1 MKIRG
6 QELVRISVSLPS
18 VIGQKLILTKF
29 QIVYDKL
36 FKSEI
41 VYNNRLLEIIKT
53 ILEYADLLFLKY
65 KDSQIKIK
73 DHFKLIRGKTP
84 PTDNKEYYENGTI
97 K

>member
-1 MKIRG
+1 
-6 QELVRISVSLPS
+6 
-18 VIGQKLILTKF
+18 LTKF

-41 VYNNRLLEIIKT
+41 VYSNRLLEIIKT